1 MSRLIAYCTICLWVF
16 AGAVAAQT
24 NINLS
29 GLAVDRSAAV
39 EVTAQALAVDQDTNT
54 AVFTGDVLVI
64 QGDLRVTAAEV
75 TVIYGTG
82 TSQIARLV
90 ATGGVT
96 FVTSTDAAEA
106 DAADYDLTTGFLTLT
121 GDVLLTQ
128 GASAIAAQ
136 SMLINVNDGTA
147 TMQGR
152 VRTVLQQAD
161 N

>member
-1 MSRLIAYCTICLWVF
+1 VSRLIAFCTICLVALAS
-16 AGAVAAQT
+16 AGTAQT

-29 GLAVDRSAAV
+29 GMAVDRSAAI
-39 EVTAQALAVDQDTNT
+39 EVTSQTLSVDQDTST
-54 AVFTGDVLVI
+54 AVFNGDVLVI
-64 QGDLRVTAAEV
+64 QGDLRVTAAQV
-75 TVIYGTG
+75 TVIYGDD

-96 FVTSTDAAEA
+96 FVTPQDAAEA
-106 DAADYDLTTGFLTLT
+106 QDADYDITTGFLTLT

-128 GASAIAAQ
+128 GASAITAQ
-136 SMLINVNDGTA
+136 SMVINVADGTA

-152 VRTVLQQAD
+152 VRTILNQAD